1 MRRRLRFDGRTG
13 DQIRGLFADQGILN
27 RADGSVRFGAGNTS
41 VLVAVY
47 GPAQP
52 AQQKKEKPDRAI
64 IEVSWRADKGAQTS
78 ADAERELYVRRTLE
92 EAVAVAR
99 YPRSVI
105 SVVVQVLCDDGSVL
119 SAAINACAMALVD
132 AGVEMIGMPVAATAC
147 FSGSGSAA
155 AAAPEQLQHLGESH
169 LQLDPSASEEATTR
183 ATVMLAVL
191 AGSDGILTMKM
202 TGQLGAEEL
211 FAASEAA
218 RKACDAVSVYL
229 RRAVE
234 AKVLRDVANLQ

>member
-1 MRRRLRFDGRTG
+1 MAVQPAPQHPMRRRLRFDGRTD

-155 AAAPEQLQHLGESH
+155 AAAPGQQLQHLGESH

-191 AGSDGILTMKM
+191 AGSDSILTMKVISWFHA
-202 TGQLGAEEL
+202 THILHFL
-211 FAASEAA
+211 
-218 RKACDAVSVYL
+218 CIV
-229 RRAVE
+229 VE
-234 AKVLRDVANLQ
+234 